1 MKVMIAIIVDMVI
14 TVNAM
19 MIAFPREN
27 EIVAVIK
34 NIDTIT
40 RVRVARAEGESRPPK
55 KGEGR
60 WAVGRPAGDD
70 GPRDLEPHL
79 FNIIDVR
86 STCIHHA
93 HI

>member
-1 MKVMIAIIVDMVI
+1 MMKVMIAIIVDMAI

-40 RVRVARAEGESRPPK
+40 RVGIIQVMTVVTAT
-55 KGEGR
+55 
-60 WAVGRPAGDD
+60 
-70 GPRDLEPHL
+70 HL
-79 FNIIDVR
+79 V
-86 STCIHHA
+86 
-93 HI
+93 

>member
-1 MKVMIAIIVDMVI
+1 MIAIIVDMAI

-40 RVRVARAEGESRPPK
+40 RVGIIQVMTVVTAT
-55 KGEGR
+55 
-60 WAVGRPAGDD
+60 
-70 GPRDLEPHL
+70 HL
-79 FNIIDVR
+79 V
-86 STCIHHA
+86 
-93 HI
+93 

>member
-1 MKVMIAIIVDMVI
+1 MMKVMIAIIVDMVI

-40 RVRVARAEGESRPPK
+40 RVEIIQVMTVVTAT
-55 KGEGR
+55 
-60 WAVGRPAGDD
+60 
-70 GPRDLEPHL
+70 HL
-79 FNIIDVR
+79 V
-86 STCIHHA
+86 
-93 HI
+93 